1 MNKGPGPLIKLTIEG
16 FRGIAEFDVE
26 PNGNSLEIFGDNG
39 VGKSSATEALAWALG
54 EDVDGEIIR
63 NDSDKAV
70 VGVRF
75 GTYEVRRSKTRTGKP
90 SLVVKEGKD
99 TKGSPTALLAGLR
112 GTIGRRTFSTMAA
125 ADQVATIKKLA
136 PGLDTGKLDARRKEL
151 YDARH
156 QIGLEVKAK
165 GDPGEALA
173 EMKPEE
179 IGAEKSIV
187 DVVDVA
193 AIAEKKAKAA
203 EQKAE
208 NDKMRRLAEE
218 RDREARE
225 AQRLASEAVEE
236 VRRLEKLLAEARE
249 TSAHREAEQ
258 AQAAE
263 RAKAARQAAQDLV
276 DPDTSEIDAE
286 IAAAREKNRTAR
298 AEQEAHNR
306 AVRERAARAAD
317 IRRQNAERE
326 RKVVA
331 IEADKARYAEH
342 TKRID
347 AIDAEK
353 LKQITDAAKGLPVE
367 GLSIVDGKVMIDDG
381 DNGLVEARVGI
392 LNDAACIELD
402 VRMAAAQG
410 HRLVTI
416 RNAERLGKA
425 ARARIDALAIKH
437 GIQTIREVVRDGA
450 PLTAEIVDADPEAVA
465 AVVGQQDFQL

>member
-54 EDVDGEIIR
+54 EDVDGEVIK
-63 NDSDKAV
+63 NGADKAL
-70 VGVRF
+70 VGVKF
-75 GTYEVRRSKTRTGKP
+75 AGYDVRRSKTREGRP
-90 SLVVKEGKD
+90 ALVVKQGKD
-99 TKGSPTALLAGLR
+99 TKGRPAELLAGLR
-112 GTIGRRTFSTMAA
+112 GSIGRRTFSTMAA
-125 ADQVATIKKLA
+125 ADQVATIKRLA

-193 AIAEKKAKAA
+193 AIAEKKASAAEVKAHNDRARFATKKAA
-203 EQKAE
+203 DDAADAS
-208 NDKMRRLAEE
+208 NDVADA
-218 RDREARE
+218 RD
-225 AQRLASEAVEE
+225 AV
-236 VRRLEKLLAEARE
+236 VD
-249 TSAHREAEQ
+249 
-258 AQAAE
+258 AE
-263 RAKAARQAAQDLV
+263 RALAAAQKNLEQQKQRHADLVAIATTMAESAAALV
-276 DPDTSEIDAE
+276 DPDTTEIDRE
-286 IAAAREKNRTAR
+286 IAEAREKNRTAR

-317 IRRQNAERE
+317 IRRQNTERE
-326 RKVVA
+326 KKVAA

-342 TKRID
+342 TKQID
-347 AIDAEK
+347 ALDADK
-353 LKQITDAAKGLPVE
+353 LKQIAEAAKALPVE

-416 RNAERLGKA
+416 RNAERLGRA

-450 PLTAEIVDADPEAVA
+450 PLTAEIVDADPEAIE
-465 AVVGQQDFQL
+465 AVVGQQDFAL